1 MMTTHWFYLF
11 IAALLETAWTYSI
24 KFLTFKDVL
33 TLRLGNFYTPDKG
46 LPILIPFLGYIFF
59 GIGNIYFFSLAM
71 KTIPTAIAF
80 AVWTSLTLILIKLTD
95 TFLFHQKLSFT
106 EVFYTILIVIGIIG
120 LKTSVHN
127 S

>member
-1 MMTTHWFYLF
+1 MMTIHWFYLF

-33 TLRLGNFYTPDKG
+33 TLRLDNFYTAQKG
-46 LPILIPFLGYIFF
+46 LPILVPFLGYIFF
-59 GIGNIYFFSLAM
+59 GIGNIYFFSLTM

-95 TFLFHQKLSFT
+95 TFFFHQKLSFT

-120 LKTSVHN
+120 LKTSV
-127 S
+127 SE

>member
-1 MMTTHWFYLF
+1 MTIHWFYLF

-80 AVWTSLTLILIKLTD
+80 AVWTSLTLILIKMTD
-95 TFLFHQKLSFT
+95 TFFFHQKLSFT

-120 LKTSVHN
+120 LKTSA
-127 S
+127 SE